1 MCIALGH
8 LDRRVSHHL
17 FQGQEVAIRLG
28 SPRSEGVAKVMKTK
42 IFQAGAVASG
52 VKEVLERRE

>member
-1 MCIALGH
+1 
-8 LDRRVSHHL
+8 VSHHL